1 MDFVLGFIAGIIAE
15 GVLLVLFC
23 LMAVQKGD
31 QNDSK
36 GIS

>member
-1 MDFVLGFIAGIIAE
+1 MDFVLGFIAE

-23 LMAVQKGD
+23 LMAVQEGN